1 MTKKKKFI
9 IAGMI
14 AGLVIISGIIFF
26 TQQRMAS
33 QKKPQ
38 NTSDVSVTPAPKE
51 ELLLWDDPA
60 GFSFQYPKGLTVD
73 KHDEDTENYAH
84 VELTNTD
91 HKGKIIIWGKDTTAT
106 TIADWLKAEKSL
118 KNAISVDTT
127 LGGNE
132 AKKIIVKEPKAK
144 QITAT
149 LDEDILVMVETEL
162 EDQEFWQSVNDTIIG
177 SLTFS
182 TSSTTNS
189 ADGASS
195 GEAPPAEA
203 DEEES
208 VE

>member
-9 IAGMI
+9 LAGVI
-14 AGLVIISGIIFF
+14 AGLVVIIGIIFF
-26 TQQRMAS
+26 TQQRMAL
-33 QKKPQ
+33 QKNPQ

-51 ELLLWDDPA
+51 ELLLWNDPA

-84 VELTNTD
+84 VELSHPD
-91 HKGKIIIWGKDTTAT
+91 HKGRIIVWMKDTAAAT
-106 TIADWLKAEKSL
+106 ISQWLNNEKNL
-118 KNAISVDTT
+118 KDSISVDTI

-132 AKKIIVKEPKAK
+132 AKKIIIKEPKKK

-149 LDEDILVMVETEL
+149 LDEDVVVIVESEL
-162 EDQEFWQSVNDTIIG
+162 EDEEFWQNVNDTVFT
-177 SLTFS
+177 SFSFS
-182 TSSTTNS
+182 TSSN
-189 ADGASS
+189 ADTSGGASL
-195 GEAPPAEA
+195 GEEPPAEA